1 MTAFTVSTSRA
12 SSLIKSLNRQILAV
26 AALVGIALGAP
37 LGTAAKAASPSEELV
52 AKSRFTIER
61 LLSDPEFFNLK
72 RYIEQSRGVL
82 IIPELVKGGFIVG
95 GEGGSGVLMVRGS
108 DGTWS
113 SPAFYTL
120 AAGSIGLQIGGQV
133 SEVVFTLMNDGA
145 VNSMLGDE
153 FKLGA
158 DASVAVGPIGAGLEA
173 STTTNFNRD
182 VYAFS
187 KSVGLFGGGA
197 LEGAKIFERTEWNEA
212 YYGKGA
218 TPKAIVFERRF
229 SNPDADRLRA
239 SLLGA
244 APAAGTAPAPQTQN
258 APATQTA
265 PTTLTAPATQAQPSI
280 QAEPLQ

>member
-1 MTAFTVSTSRA
+1 MTAITVSNLQA
-12 SSLIKSLNRQILAV
+12 GSLIKGLNRQILAV
-26 AALVGIALGAP
+26 AALVAVALGTTT
-37 LGTAAKAASPSEELV
+37 GTAVQAASPAEELV

-61 LLSDPEFFNLK
+61 LLSDPEFFKLGP
-72 RYIEQSRGVL
+72 YIEKSRGVL

-173 STTTNFNRD
+173 STTTNFD
-182 VYAFS
+182 EDIYAFS

-197 LEGAKIFERTEWNEA
+197 LEGAKIFERTEWNEG

-218 TPKAIVFERRF
+218 VPKAIVFERRF
-229 SNPDADRLRA
+229 SNPGADKLRA
-239 SLLGA
+239 SLPTAGATTQA
-244 APAAGTAPAPQTQN
+244 APANQTAPAAQ
-258 APATQTA
+258 AEPAA
-265 PTTLTAPATQAQPSI
+265 PTTLTPAPAQPSI

>member
-1 MTAFTVSTSRA
+1 MTAFTA
-12 SSLIKSLNRQILAV
+12 SNLQARSLIKGLNRQILAV
-26 AALVGIALGAP
+26 AALVAVALGTTT
-37 LGTAAKAASPSEELV
+37 GTAVQAATPAEELV

-61 LLSDPEFFNLK
+61 LLSDPEFFKL
-72 RYIEQSRGVL
+72 RPFIEQSRGVL

-108 DGTWS
+108 DDTWS

-145 VNSMLGDE
+145 VNSMLGDN

-173 STTTNFNRD
+173 STTTNFNQD
-182 VYAFS
+182 IYAFS
-187 KSVGLFGGGA
+187 KAVGLFGGGA
-197 LEGAKIFERTEWNEA
+197 LEGAKIFERTEWNEG

-218 TPKAIVFERRF
+218 GPKAIVFERRF
-229 SNPDADRLRA
+229 SNPDADKLRA
-239 SLLGA
+239 SLPTAGA
-244 APAAGTAPAPQTQN
+244 AAQT

-265 PTTLTAPATQAQPSI
+265 PASETAPTSLTAPATQPAPAI
-280 QAEPLQ
+280 EAEPLQ

>member
-1 MTAFTVSTSRA
+1 MTAFTVSTPRA
-12 SSLIKSLNRQILAV
+12 SSLLKSLNRQILAV
-26 AALVGIALGAP
+26 AALLGIALGTP

-72 RYIEQSRGVL
+72 RYIDQSRGVL

-173 STTTNFNRD
+173 STTTNFNQD
-182 VYAFS
+182 IYAFS

-218 TPKAIVFERRF
+218 TPKTIVFERRF

-239 SLLGA
+239 SLLGS
-244 APAAGTAPAPQTQN
+244 APASETAPAPQTQN

-265 PTTLTAPATQAQPSI
+265 PTTLTAPAQAQPSI